1 VTPPDGDGM
10 PESSGE
16 PDGGERILDFLYP
29 YRERYETHRRLPQEG
44 VEREL
49 LLSTVGEISE
59 REDAPAREGKISG
72 SLYHGGE
79 EHFAFLTEI
88 YRRFA
93 HMNVLQRD
101 MYPSATKFEGEIIS
115 MALGLLGGDAADAE
129 GDAPCGVLTSG
140 GSESLI
146 SAMLAYRER
155 GRERGIAEPEVVMP
169 VTAHVALLK
178 GAHYLGVKAI
188 QTPVGGDCRA
198 DVEAIAAAIG
208 PRTVALVGSAGTYPH
223 GVVDPIAELSELA
236 LEHDVGL
243 HVDGCL
249 GGFILPW
256 AERLG
261 HEVPTWD
268 FRLPGVTSISADTHK
283 YGDAPKG
290 TGVLL
295 YRNPGLRRHQYFVHT
310 DWPGGIYASPGIAGS
325 RSGGLIAATW
335 AAMVSLGARGYLQ
348 LAERILATA
357 AELRGTV
364 ESIPELRTL
373 GNSPFIVAFGSD
385 ALDVWHLNDALVE
398 RGWRL
403 NGCQHPPGLHFC
415 VTRPNTAPGVAE
427 AFAADLREAT
437 VYAKQP
443 PSTPPRSGALYGA
456 GGAEMPPTADL
467 LLAYLDATSVPA
479 PPP

>member
-1 VTPPDGDGM
+1 MSAAG
-10 PESSGE
+10 SG
-16 PDGGERILDFLYP
+16 GGKEILDFLYP
-29 YRERYETHRRLPQEG
+29 YRDRYETYRRLPEEG
-44 VEREL
+44 VDRERL
-49 LLSTVGEISE
+49 LATVSEMSE

-79 EHFAFLTEI
+79 EHFAFLAEV
-88 YRRFA
+88 YRHFA

-115 MALGLLGGDAADAE
+115 MALGLLNGDAAGGE

-146 SAMLAYRER
+146 SAMLVYRER
-155 GRERGIAEPEVVMP
+155 GRERGIAEAEVVMP

-188 QTPVGGDCRA
+188 QTPVTGDFRA
-198 DVEAIAAAIG
+198 DTEAIAAAIG

-223 GVVDPIAELSELA
+223 GVVDPIEALSELA
-236 LEHDVGL
+236 LEHDIGL

-261 HEVPTWD
+261 HRVPLWD

-283 YGDAPKG
+283 YGYAPKG

-295 YRNPGLRRHQYFVHT
+295 YRNPDLRHHQYFVHT
-310 DWPGGIYASPGIAGS
+310 DWPGGIYACPGIGGS
-325 RSGGLIAATW
+325 RSEGLIAATW
-335 AAMVSLGARGYLQ
+335 TAMVSLGERGYLD
-348 LAERILATA
+348 LAERIFATA
-357 AELRGTV
+357 AELRETI
-364 ESIPELRTL
+364 ESIPGLRTL
-373 GNSPFIVAFGSD
+373 GHSPFMVAFGSD
-385 ALDVWHLNDALVE
+385 ELDIWHVNDALQD

-403 NGCQHPPGLHFC
+403 NGCQLPPGLHFC

-427 AFAADLREAT
+427 SFAADLREA
-437 VYAKQP
+437 VDYAKGP
-443 PSTPPRSGALYGA
+443 PSTPPRSGALYGG
-456 GGAEMPPTADL
+456 GGAGVPAVGDL
-467 LLAYLDATSVPA
+467 LVGYLDATSVPA
-479 PPP
+479 PQA